1 MTAAALTGVYAEQI
15 PNFEVMTLVV
25 FAAGMLLGAA
35 DGALVGG
42 LAALVYTLL
51 NPYGPAHPLVM
62 GAQTLGMA
70 LAGVAGGLVALAHPG
85 RWRLP
90 VRALALALAG
100 AVVTAMFD
108 LLTNVATGLVYGQ
121 MRAVLIGGIPFALWH
136 VLTNVA
142 LFASVGTAALAV
154 VSHYRS
160 RLSS

>member
-25 FAAGMLLGAA
+25 FSAGLLLGSA

-51 NPYGPAHPLVM
+51 NPYGPAHPVVM
-62 GAQTLGMA
+62 AAQTAGMA
-70 LAGVAGGLVALAHPG
+70 VAGVAGGVIARLDPG
-85 RWRLP
+85 RWNLG
-90 VRALALALAG
+90 VRALVLAVVGG
-100 AVVTAMFD
+100 AVTAVFD
-108 LLTNVATGLVYGQ
+108 LLTNVATGLVYGR
-121 MRAVLIGGIPFALWH
+121 MKAVLIGGIPFALWH

-142 LFASVGTAALAV
+142 LFAGVGTAALAV
-154 VSHYRS
+154 VAHYRS